1 MLSEWTIREVLSVTL
16 DIAVIYFLV
25 YRVFLIIK
33 GTRAVPMLV
42 GLMGIAFLYGVSQEV
57 LLDLPTFN
65 WLLQQFIGSILII
78 VVVLFQG
85 DIRRALAAFGQTQ
98 FLSSSSS
105 ASDSQVIDEIVKA
118 CGSLANQEI
127 GALIVVERDADLSP
141 YADEGTRVDAKV
153 SKELLY
159 SLFVPERQS
168 PLHDGAVVIQRG
180 RLAVA
185 GVFLPMSVNPSI
197 DRTFGTRHRAA
208 LGLSEETD
216 AVVIVVSEER
226 GTVSLA
232 VDGLLDTDI
241 SLNDLREQL
250 TTQLIRPSTGFF
262 RRTRSNSQE
271 PTPVR
276 DELAAEPKAGSER
289 LS

>member
-1 MLSEWTIREVLSVTL
+1 MLNEWTLREVLSVTL

-57 LLDLPTFN
+57 FLDLPTFN

-98 FLSSSSS
+98 FLTSSSS
-105 ASDSQVIDEIVKA
+105 ASDSQVIDELVKA
-118 CGSLANQEI
+118 CGSLSNQKI
-127 GALIVVERDADLSP
+127 GALLVLERDADLSP
-141 YADEGTRVDAKV
+141 YAEEGTRVDAKV
-153 SKELLY
+153 SKELVY

-168 PLHDGAVVIQRG
+168 PLHDGAIVIQNG

-185 GVFLPMSVNPSI
+185 GVFLPMSVNPTI
-197 DRTFGTRHRAA
+197 DRSFGTRHRAA

-226 GTVSLA
+226 GVISLA
-232 VDGLLDTDI
+232 VDGVLESDVG
-241 SLNDLREQL
+241 LNNLREQL
-250 TTQLIRPSTGFF
+250 TTLLIRPTSGFF
-262 RRTRSNSQE
+262 RRSRSS
-271 PTPVR
+271 PMDSAAVG
-276 DELAAEPKAGSER
+276 DELATEPKSGSER
-289 LS
+289 LG

>member
-1 MLSEWTIREVLSVTL
+1 MGDWNLWDTLSVML

-42 GLMGIAFLYGVSQEV
+42 GLMGITFLYGVSQEMF
-57 LLDLPTFN
+57 LNLPTFN
-65 WLLQQFIGSILII
+65 WLLQQFIGSILLI

-98 FLSSSSS
+98 FLTSSRS

-118 CGSLANQEI
+118 CGSLSNQKI
-127 GALIVVERDADLSP
+127 GALLVLERGADLTP
-141 YADEGTRVDAKV
+141 YTEEGTRIDAKV
-153 SKELLY
+153 SKELVY

-168 PLHDGAVVIQRG
+168 PLHDGAVVVQNG
-180 RLAVA
+180 RLSVA
-185 GVFLPMSVNPSI
+185 GVFLPMSVNPAI
-197 DRTFGTRHRAA
+197 DRTLGTRHRAA

-226 GTVSLA
+226 GTISCA
-232 VDGLLDTDI
+232 VEGVLETELST
-241 SLNDLREQL
+241 SELREHL
-250 TTQLIRPSTGFF
+250 TSLLIRPSSNLLG
-262 RRTRSNSQE
+262 RRTSEDS
-271 PTPVR
+271 PVVVR
-276 DELAAEPKAGSER
+276 DDLASEPKPGSEQVG
-289 LS
+289 